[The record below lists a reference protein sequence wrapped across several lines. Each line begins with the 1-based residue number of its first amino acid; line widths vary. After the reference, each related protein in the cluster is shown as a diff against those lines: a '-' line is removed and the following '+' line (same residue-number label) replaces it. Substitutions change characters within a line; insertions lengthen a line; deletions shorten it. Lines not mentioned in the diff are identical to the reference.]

1 MKSRTI
7 SAVLFLAVCGAVGLS
22 APFTQAATS
31 CDRQLVMQIDSGHVS
46 VEPDGISISA
56 FGTSESA
63 GWSGATLLVSSRDG
77 RTATLDFVACR
88 PEMAAQVLTPIKTQ
102 AMLDLP
108 PDTSRIIIRARTN
121 SMTVD
126 INSK

>member
-1 MKSRTI
+1 VKTRTI
-7 SAVLFLAVCGAVGLS
+7 SAVLSLAVCSAVALS
-22 APFTQAATS
+22 APSTHAGAS
-31 CDRQLVMQIDSGHVS
+31 CDRQPVMQIDSGQVS

-63 GWSGATLLVSSRDG
+63 GWSGATLVVAARQGS
-77 RTATLDFVACR
+77 TATVDFFACR
-88 PEMAAQVLTPIKTQ
+88 PEMAAQVLTPIQ
-102 AMLDLP
+102 AQATLNLP

>member
-1 MKSRTI
+1 MKTRAI
-7 SAVLFLAVCGAVGLS
+7 SAVLFLAVCGAVALS
-22 APFTQAATS
+22 ASLTQAAAS
-31 CDRQLVMQIDSGHVS
+31 CDQQPVMQIDSGHVS

-63 GWSGATLLVSSRDG
+63 GWSGATLVIAAREG
-77 RTATLDFVACR
+77 TTATVDFVACR
-88 PEMAAQVLTPIKTQ
+88 PEMAAQVLTPIKAQ

-108 PDTSRIIIRARTN
+108 PDTSRIIIRARAN

>member
-1 MKSRTI
+1 MRTKAI
-7 SAVLFLAVCGAVGLS
+7 SAVLLLTVCGAVALS
-22 APFTQAATS
+22 APFTHAAAS
-31 CDRQLVMQIDSGHVS
+31 CDRQPVMQIDSGQVS
-46 VEPDGISISA
+46 VEPDGIAISA

-63 GWSGATLLVSSRDG
+63 GWSGATLVVASRDG
-77 RTATLDFVACR
+77 STATVDFVACR
-88 PEMAAQVLTPIKTQ
+88 PEMAAQVLTPIQ
-102 AMLDLP
+102 AQATLDLP

>member
-1 MKSRTI
+1 MRTKAI
-7 SAVLFLAVCGAVGLS
+7 SAVLMLTVCGAVALS
-22 APFTQAATS
+22 APFTHAAAS
-31 CDRQLVMQIDSGHVS
+31 CDRQPVMQIDSGHVS

-63 GWSGATLLVSSRDG
+63 GWSGATLVIAAREG
-77 RTATLDFVACR
+77 TTATVDFVACR
-88 PEMAAQVLTPIKTQ
+88 PEMAAQVLTPIKAQ

-108 PDTSRIIIRARTN
+108 PDTSRIIIRARAN

>member
-1 MKSRTI
+1 VKTKAI
-7 SAVLFLAVCGAVGLS
+7 SAVLLLAVCGAIALS
-22 APFTQAATS
+22 APFTHAASS
-31 CDRQLVMQIDSGHVS
+31 CDRQPVMQIDSGHVS

-63 GWSGATLLVSSRDG
+63 GWSGATLLVAAREGS
-77 RTATLDFVACR
+77 TATVDFVACR

-102 AMLDLP
+102 ATLDLP

-126 INSK
+126 INPK